1 MREVLIKSPLL
12 FSFWEK
18 KQTSLGYS
26 SFAQIGFFFF
36 FFPVKILAKSIELV
50 IESAVYLYV

>member
-1 MREVLIKSPLL
+1 MREEVLIKSPLL

-18 KQTSLGYS
+18 KETSLGYS

-36 FFPVKILAKSIELV
+36 PPAKIARSIELV

>member
-36 FFPVKILAKSIELV
+36 FPVKILAKSIELV